1 MDSSPCG
8 SCGNDVPLEVEHC
21 PHCGRAGEVP
31 NVKAARL
38 ETETRALDQRY
49 QVALQDATA
58 GGCSDLVESFETA
71 AGASK
76 AVINRPLLE
85 VERLASSDRQ
95 LYASFYQRLEA
106 GLQLPYGEKWDR
118 LRVMADMAL
127 FPNHAKPI
135 RFAAL
140 SLDGIG
146 LRSYGECTF
155 VLREDLI
162 AHRTSVFED
171 NSAMFLREL
180 KLHDKVPPGHR
191 ASWAER
197 SKLCVAKLASRIHAA
212 MTPADFPGLL
222 LEQGATPEDDRFVE
236 VHIWGPLSI
245 RSFERVILSTG
256 SRPPR
261 QVIRKALRTR
271 MNEMG
276 LELEYR

>member
-38 ETETRALDQRY
+38 EAETQALARRY
-49 QVALQDATA
+49 QLALQDAATR
-58 GGCSDLVESFETA
+58 GCRDIVESFEA
-71 AGASK
+71 ATDASQ

-106 GLQLPYGEKWDR
+106 GLQLPHGDKWDR
-118 LRVMADMAL
+118 LRVLADAAL
-127 FPNHAKPI
+127 FPNYSKPI

-140 SLDGIG
+140 SLDGVG

-155 VLREDLI
+155 VLRENLI
-162 AHRTSVFED
+162 AHRASVFED
-171 NSAMFLREL
+171 NSAVFLQDVRYEL
-180 KLHDKVPPGHR
+180 PPGHR
-191 ASWAER
+191 APWSDRA
-197 SKLCVAKLASRIHAA
+197 KLCVAKLAGQIDAST
-212 MTPADFPGLL
+212 TPADFPGLL
-222 LEQGATPEDDRFVE
+222 LEQGKDPEDDRFVE
-236 VHIWGPLSI
+236 VHVWGSLSI
-245 RSFERVILSTG
+245 RSFERAVISTG
-256 SRPPR
+256 ARSPR

-271 MNEMG
+271 IEEME